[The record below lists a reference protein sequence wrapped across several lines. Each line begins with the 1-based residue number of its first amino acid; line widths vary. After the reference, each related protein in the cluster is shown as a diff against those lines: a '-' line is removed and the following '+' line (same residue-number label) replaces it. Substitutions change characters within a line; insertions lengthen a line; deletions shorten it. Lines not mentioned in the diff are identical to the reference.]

1 MKNSWI
7 AAIAPFILSVSL
19 PLLGSSFVISTIFQN
34 KAVIDSFSLME
45 WGLFFLATSILMG
58 FMLTPT
64 TFIAMISGY
73 LLGFNAILP
82 VVFMY
87 TIAASIGYFLGKLLD
102 QGKVEK
108 TLNYFNK
115 GHLIQNI
122 QETDHWFVFTCRLSP
137 VLPFAF
143 TNIVLASINTPFK
156 RFITWGTL
164 GMLPRTL
171 LAIWAGK
178 QATDIYALE
187 NNTFTWNWETSI
199 LLALLLISFAMLSFL
214 MKKVI
219 TKRG

>member
-7 AAIAPFILSVSL
+7 ATIAPFILSVSL
-19 PLLGSSFVISTIFQN
+19 PLLGSGFVISTIFQN
-34 KAVIDSFSLME
+34 KTLIDSFTMFE
-45 WGLFFLATSILMG
+45 WSLFFLVTSLLMG

-73 LLGFNAILP
+73 LLGFQAIIP
-82 VVFMY
+82 VILMY
-87 TIAASIGYFLGKLLD
+87 TIAATIGYFLGKLLD

-115 GHLIQNI
+115 GYLIRNI
-122 QETDHWFVFTCRLSP
+122 HESDNWFVFTCRLSP

-171 LAIWAGK
+171 LAIWVGK

-187 NNTFTWNWETSI
+187 SNTFTWNWETSI
-199 LLALLLISFAMLSFL
+199 LLGLLLISFVMLSVL

-219 TKRG
+219 SKRR